1 MVVDNLSDRSHYPAM
16 SAGLEGEKWTET
28 SVAATICDPTYA
40 GFGPFEQLVPDEMW
54 IKAAKRAIKEM
65 GSDRFLRQMLD
76 SLRSAWGD
84 FDDDALDE
92 ENEENETMDEMSKL
106 RPMGDRVL
114 VKVME
119 RERVSAG
126 GIHIPD
132 TAQDNRP
139 AARAEVVAVGP
150 GRLLDDGRRLEPQVK
165 TGDIVF
171 VGKYHGSE
179 VQIGEVRHIILHESD
194 LLGVEER

>member
-1 MVVDNLSDRSHYPAM
+1 M

-28 SVAATICDPTYA
+28 SVAARICDPTYA
-40 GFGPFEQLVPDEMW
+40 GFGPFERLVPDELW
-54 IKAAKRAIKEM
+54 IKAAKRAIKAM

-76 SLRSAWGD
+76 SLRGAWGD
-84 FDDDALDE
+84 FDDDALGE
-92 ENEENETMDEMSKL
+92 EEEENETMDETSKL

-114 VKVME
+114 VKVIE

-139 AARAEVVAVGP
+139 ATRAEVVAVGP
-150 GRLLDDGRRLEPQVK
+150 GAVLADGRRVEPLVK
-165 TGDIVF
+165 AGDVVL
-171 VGKYHGSE
+171 VGKYNGSE
-179 VQIGEVRHIILHESD
+179 VQIGEVRHVIIRESD
-194 LLGVEER
+194 ILGVETQ